1 MSAVAAVCKQQHR
14 FLWVSTFIFWM
25 SRAERR
31 PCCAILGSTSRSSTS
46 HRRRNSLN
54 DICAHR
60 QCTVRCVGMHART
73 DDYLW
78 MSSSAYEVLAVRFRV
93 EKARHELR
101 HAAEQVVDHG
111 QHLVAAGDLL
121 GEHVEALEQVLVRLP
136 AAQLRL
142 DALEELQLLGQVAA
156 RQVRVLLCVVS
167 AQISVRGVALL

>member
-1 MSAVAAVCKQQHR
+1 MAVVAAGCTATSILLGQHLHLLDVAR
-14 FLWVSTFIFWM
+14 GEAALLRHLGVHVQIQHLAPPQELVERHLRGQAIQGQVMVRTRSYSQVSSCVQGLW
-25 SRAERR
+25 
-31 PCCAILGSTSRSSTS
+31 AITTGLG
-46 HRRRNSLN
+46 
-54 DICAHR
+54 
-60 QCTVRCVGMHART
+60 
-73 DDYLW
+73 
-78 MSSSAYEVLAVRFRV
+78 
-93 EKARHELR
+93 ARHELR